1 MEMQHILIFAL
12 IGAVCMVIITGG
24 FISMS
29 SDTNPSPTQLASGA
43 AVGTALGAAVSY
55 MSSASNSLSDM
66 MGGDSSVPEM
76 KVGLPAF

>member
-29 SDTNPSPTQLASGA
+29 SDTDPSPTQLASGA

-55 MSSASNSLSDM
+55 LSGSSSLPDMM
-66 MGGDSSVPEM
+66 MGGNSPPEM

>member
-1 MEMQHILIFAL
+1 
-12 IGAVCMVIITGG
+12 MVIITGG

-29 SDTNPSPTQLASGA
+29 SDTDPSPTQLASGA

-55 MSSASNSLSDM
+55 MSSVSSLPDM
-66 MGGDSSVPEM
+66 MGGSSGIPEM